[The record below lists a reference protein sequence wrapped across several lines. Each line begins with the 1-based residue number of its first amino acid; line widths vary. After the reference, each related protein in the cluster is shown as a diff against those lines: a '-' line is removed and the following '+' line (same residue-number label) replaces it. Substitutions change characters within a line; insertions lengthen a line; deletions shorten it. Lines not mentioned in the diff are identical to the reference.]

1 MDENEEIIIILINMV
16 SFMCGI
22 FTGFGFCLK
31 FNKNLPSLT
40 KKNDIEN
47 IVTTH
52 YPINNYASP
61 QFGATAPPPSPIP
74 LSLESAVIAEEA
86 KIDINKRE
94 IIIKN

>member
-1 MDENEEIIIILINMV
+1 MDKNDEIIIILINIV

-31 FNKNLPSLT
+31 FNKNLQNLT

-47 IVTTH
+47 ILTTQ
-52 YPINNYASP
+52 YPVNNYASP

-74 LSLESAVIAEEA
+74 PLCLNSTVVSEET
-86 KIDINKRE
+86 IDNKRE